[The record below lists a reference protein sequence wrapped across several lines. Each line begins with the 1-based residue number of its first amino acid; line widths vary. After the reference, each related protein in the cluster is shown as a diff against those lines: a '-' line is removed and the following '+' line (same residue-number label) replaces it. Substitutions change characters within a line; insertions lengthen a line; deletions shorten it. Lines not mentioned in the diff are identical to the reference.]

1 MTKRDLKE
9 IAKGV
14 IIDSRTNIVSRAYA
28 KAIECDLSSDEKEY
42 VLKMIDAYLNHLQQ
56 YLRK

>member
-9 IAKGV
+9 IAKEV
-14 IIDSRTNIVSRAYA
+14 IIGSRINVVSRAYA

-42 VLKMIDAYLNHLQQ
+42 VLRMIDVYLNHLQQ